1 IMPLE
6 GGFFGGYMKK
16 LFVLILIVVSLLSIS
31 INANS
36 KDTNETIDNYL
47 SNFSSE
53 DLLDI
58 QKNAGNNFD
67 DWFFLSILRSK
78 KEIDYNLYKGMLRN
92 YIIDSYREKG
102 NLSNNLITEWHRL
115 IMLSSSVGLDPRA
128 IVLNDENYNLLMDG
142 IYNTKNNNLLE
153 KQGINSYVFALI
165 ALDSF
170 GFKEIDNNDYH
181 SRKSLIENII
191 SFELDGGGFAYS
203 KTEADIDMTA
213 LVIQALSEYYNSL
226 YVYNVYNRI
235 QEKTIETNVKD
246 VIDRALVIIS
256 TSQKN
261 DGDFE
266 SYEISNVES
275 TAQVLISLT
284 SLGIDIDNDSR
295 FIKNN
300 NTVYDGIIK
309 YQNSDGTFRR
319 NDYSNKISG
328 YQAFMGLVAYDRWL
342 NNMRSIYDLKPEMN
356 NNLKEEINSLIT
368 DIDNSNYLSISE
380 LKQLLERYKILPG
393 VERNY
398 VYNFYKLYNS
408 LIINNIEVAIEEE
421 YSNDFLF
428 EDQESIVSDDEIKE
442 ISVLS
447 SSKKINDY
455 YKMIY
460 FQEKIRSSNVEDDL
474 KDKLNE
480 NIMFIKEEKKNIIYI
495 NNLIKEYLI
504 QENEELKEEIIT
516 AYNNLSKDSKQ
527 YINDYEEV
535 DLNNILNSRNLIICG
550 LLILSIGIAFAF
562 VFRIIKRKRNS

>member
-1 IMPLE
+1 
-6 GGFFGGYMKK
+6 MKK

-480 NIMFIKEEKKNIIYI
+480 NIIFIKEEKKNIIYI

>member
-1 IMPLE
+1 MPPE

-16 LFVLILIVVSLLSIS
+16 LFILILIVVSLLSIS

-128 IVLNDENYNLLMDG
+128 IVLNDENYNLLIDG

-380 LKQLLERYKILPG
+380 LKQLLERYKIIPG

-421 YSNDFLF
+421 YSNNFLF
-428 EDQESIVSDDEIKE
+428 EDQESLVSDDEIKE

-480 NIMFIKEEKKNIIYI
+480 NIIFIKEEKKNIIYI

>member
-1 IMPLE
+1 MPPE

-16 LFVLILIVVSLLSIS
+16 LFILILIVVSLLSIS

-128 IVLNDENYNLLMDG
+128 IVLNDENYNLLIDG

-480 NIMFIKEEKKNIIYI
+480 NIIFIKEEKKNIIYI

>member
-1 IMPLE
+1 
-6 GGFFGGYMKK
+6 MKK
-16 LFVLILIVVSLLSIS
+16 LFILILIVVSLLSIS

>member
-1 IMPLE
+1 MPPE

-480 NIMFIKEEKKNIIYI
+480 NIIFIKEEKKNIIYI

>member
-1 IMPLE
+1 MPPE

-16 LFVLILIVVSLLSIS
+16 LFILILIVVSLLSIS

-128 IVLNDENYNLLMDG
+128 IVLNDENYNLLIDG
-142 IYNTKNNNLLE
+142 IYNTKNNNMLE

>member
-1 IMPLE
+1 MPPE

-16 LFVLILIVVSLLSIS
+16 LFILILIVVSLFSIS
-31 INANS
+31 VNANS
-36 KDTNETIDNYL
+36 KDTNEIIDNYL

-128 IVLNDENYNLLMDG
+128 IVLNDENYNLLIDG

>member
-1 IMPLE
+1 
-6 GGFFGGYMKK
+6 MKK
-16 LFVLILIVVSLLSIS
+16 LFILILIVVSLLSIS

-128 IVLNDENYNLLMDG
+128 IVLNDENYNLLIDG

>member
-1 IMPLE
+1 
-6 GGFFGGYMKK
+6 MKK
-16 LFVLILIVVSLLSIS
+16 LFILILIVVSLLSIS

-128 IVLNDENYNLLMDG
+128 IVLNDENYNLLIDG
-142 IYNTKNNNLLE
+142 IYNTKNNNMLE

>member
-1 IMPLE
+1 MPPE

-16 LFVLILIVVSLLSIS
+16 LFILILIVVSLLSIS

-36 KDTNETIDNYL
+36 KDTNEIIDNYL

-398 VYNFYKLYNS
+398 VYNFYKLYNA

-480 NIMFIKEEKKNIIYI
+480 NIIFIKEEKKNIIYI

>member
-1 IMPLE
+1 MPPE

-16 LFVLILIVVSLLSIS
+16 LFILILIVVSLLSIS
-31 INANS
+31 VNANS

-102 NLSNNLITEWHRL
+102 NLSNNLMTEWHRL

-128 IVLNDENYNLLMDG
+128 IVLNDENYNLLIDG

-256 TSQKN
+256 TSQKS

-380 LKQLLERYKILPG
+380 LKQLLERYKRLPG

-428 EDQESIVSDDEIKE
+428 EDQESIISDDEIKE

-460 FQEKIRSSNVEDDL
+460 FQEKIRSSNVQDDL

-480 NIMFIKEEKKNIIYI
+480 NIIFIKEEKKNIIYI

>member
-1 IMPLE
+1 MPPE

-16 LFVLILIVVSLLSIS
+16 LFILILIVVSLLSIS

-102 NLSNNLITEWHRL
+102 NLSNNLMTEWHRL

-128 IVLNDENYNLLMDG
+128 IVLNDENYNLLIDG
-142 IYNTKNNNLLE
+142 IYNTKNNNMLE

-380 LKQLLERYKILPG
+380 LKQLLERYKIIPG

>member
-1 IMPLE
+1 MPPE

-16 LFVLILIVVSLLSIS
+16 LFILILIVVSLLSIS

>member
-1 IMPLE
+1 
-6 GGFFGGYMKK
+6 MKK

-128 IVLNDENYNLLMDG
+128 IVLNDENYNLLIDG
-142 IYNTKNNNLLE
+142 IYNTKNNNMLE

>member
-1 IMPLE
+1 M
-6 GGFFGGYMKK
+6 
-16 LFVLILIVVSLLSIS
+16 
-31 INANS
+31 
-36 KDTNETIDNYL
+36 
-47 SNFSSE
+47 
-53 DLLDI
+53 
-58 QKNAGNNFD
+58 
-67 DWFFLSILRSK
+67 
-78 KEIDYNLYKGMLRN
+78 
-92 YIIDSYREKG
+92 
-102 NLSNNLITEWHRL
+102 
-115 IMLSSSVGLDPRA
+115 
-128 IVLNDENYNLLMDG
+128 
-142 IYNTKNNNLLE
+142 LE

>member
-1 IMPLE
+1 
-6 GGFFGGYMKK
+6 MKK
-16 LFVLILIVVSLLSIS
+16 LFILILIVVSLFSIS
-31 INANS
+31 VNANS
-36 KDTNETIDNYL
+36 KDTNEIIDNYL

-128 IVLNDENYNLLMDG
+128 IVLNDENYNLLIDG

-535 DLNNILNSRNLIICG
+535 NLNNILNSRNLIICG

>member
-1 IMPLE
+1 MPPE

-16 LFVLILIVVSLLSIS
+16 LFILILIVVSLLSIS

-102 NLSNNLITEWHRL
+102 NLSNNLMTEWHRL

-142 IYNTKNNNLLE
+142 IYNTKNNNMLE

>member
-1 IMPLE
+1 MPPE

-16 LFVLILIVVSLLSIS
+16 LFILILIVVSLLSIS

-102 NLSNNLITEWHRL
+102 NLSNNLMTEWHRL

-128 IVLNDENYNLLMDG
+128 IVLNDENYNLLIDG

-480 NIMFIKEEKKNIIYI
+480 NIIFIKEEKKNIIYI

>member
-1 IMPLE
+1 MPPE

-16 LFVLILIVVSLLSIS
+16 LFILILIVVSLFSIS
-31 INANS
+31 VNANS

-128 IVLNDENYNLLMDG
+128 IVLNDENYNLLIDG

>member
-1 IMPLE
+1 MPPE

-128 IVLNDENYNLLMDG
+128 IVLNDENYNLLIDG

>member
-1 IMPLE
+1 MPPE

-16 LFVLILIVVSLLSIS
+16 LFILILIVVSLLSIS

-380 LKQLLERYKILPG
+380 LKQLLERYKIIPG

-480 NIMFIKEEKKNIIYI
+480 NIIFIKEEKKNIIYI

>member
-1 IMPLE
+1 MPPE

-102 NLSNNLITEWHRL
+102 NLSNNLMTEWHRL

-142 IYNTKNNNLLE
+142 IYNTKNNNMLE

-480 NIMFIKEEKKNIIYI
+480 NIIFIKEEKKNIIYI

>member
-1 IMPLE
+1 
-6 GGFFGGYMKK
+6 GGYMKK

-480 NIMFIKEEKKNIIYI
+480 NIIFIKEEKKNIIYI

>member
-1 IMPLE
+1 
-6 GGFFGGYMKK
+6 MKK
-16 LFVLILIVVSLLSIS
+16 LFILILIVVSLLSIS

-128 IVLNDENYNLLMDG
+128 IVLNDENYNLLIDG

-480 NIMFIKEEKKNIIYI
+480 NIIFIKEEKKNIIYI

>member
-1 IMPLE
+1 MPPE

-16 LFVLILIVVSLLSIS
+16 LFILILIVVSLLSIS

-398 VYNFYKLYNS
+398 VYNFYKLYNA

-480 NIMFIKEEKKNIIYI
+480 NIIFIKEEKKNIIYI

>member
-1 IMPLE
+1 MPPE

-16 LFVLILIVVSLLSIS
+16 LFILILIVVSLLSIS

-128 IVLNDENYNLLMDG
+128 IVLNDENYNLLIDG

>member
-1 IMPLE
+1 MPPE

-128 IVLNDENYNLLMDG
+128 IVLNDENYNLLIDG
-142 IYNTKNNNLLE
+142 IYNTKNNNMLE

>member
-1 IMPLE
+1 MPPE

-128 IVLNDENYNLLMDG
+128 IVLNDENYNLLIDG

-380 LKQLLERYKILPG
+380 LKQLLERYKIIPG

>member
-1 IMPLE
+1 MPPE

-16 LFVLILIVVSLLSIS
+16 LFILILIVVSLLSIS
-31 INANS
+31 VNANS

-480 NIMFIKEEKKNIIYI
+480 NIIFIKEEKKNIIYI

>member
-1 IMPLE
+1 MPPE

>member
-1 IMPLE
+1 MPPE

-16 LFVLILIVVSLLSIS
+16 LFILILIVVSLLSIS

-504 QENEELKEEIIT
+504 QENEELKEEIII

>member
-1 IMPLE
+1 MPPE

-380 LKQLLERYKILPG
+380 LKQLLERYKIIPG